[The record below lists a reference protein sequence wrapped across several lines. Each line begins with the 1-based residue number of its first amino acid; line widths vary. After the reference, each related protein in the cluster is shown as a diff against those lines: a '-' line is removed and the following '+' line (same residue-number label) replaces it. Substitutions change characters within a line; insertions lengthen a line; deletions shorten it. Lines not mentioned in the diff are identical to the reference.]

1 MLINI
6 KGLSIVVAM
15 TLGTSA
21 AAAKSMIYDCA
32 PSSGADNSIIQT
44 HILIVHDPETG
55 EAMVNDGVV
64 MHVYDGPIKATVAA
78 ESADWVT
85 FKWHI
90 ERLQLGSTTANL
102 DYRVKVHKPDGKLAF
117 SVEAASFSNQIDDV
131 GHCTEKAA
139 KLGKKKAKK

>member
-1 MLINI
+1 MYS
-6 KGLSIVVAM
+6 KGLAIAVAVV
-15 TLGTSA
+15 LGAGA
-21 AAAKSMIYDCA
+21 AVAKPVIYDCA
-32 PSSGADNSIIQT
+32 PSSGEDDSIVQA

-55 EAMVNDGVV
+55 EAMVNDGVI
-64 MHVYDGPIKATVAA
+64 MHVYDGPVKATVAA

-131 GHCTEKAA
+131 GHCTQKAA
-139 KLGKKKAKK
+139 KLGKKAAKK